1 MKMAINLS
9 CRSACV
15 FALMASLVLPLPAA
29 PFGRK
34 GGAKDAKS
42 SSKIEKSTKNSKTN
56 RSGTQRIVVSPFAV
70 ESGLDFSLLDDDAR
84 PESERVDL
92 AIQWG
97 DCAWLYAYT
106 QRAEADKALVA
117 TAKAAIAV
125 YNNAGNVASF
135 RTGKM
140 SAQVRK
146 VPKEIQETV
155 FVKPA
160 EYLPSVVSALVGKG
174 GSSLG
179 NVKILHDWICDNIA
193 YDTDMLFSGKI
204 SGQDWAS
211 VLKKKKAVCSGYTN
225 LMNEMCRLAG
235 IESVGIS
242 GWSKGFGYKGYLDEY
257 TDHAWNSVRVGGRW
271 YQLDCT
277 WDAGVVEYK
286 KFVKKYSTSW
296 LFATPRVFLYSHL
309 PEKEDSQYHAPILT
323 KEQFLQEPYI
333 VPEFF
338 DLGFSFKDPMPG
350 YTTVIS
356 GPTKFELS
364 LAGSGKGVWAELF
377 SAAGGDI
384 VPQSVWVNRNG
395 SCVSLELD
403 VPNRNDYVAR
413 VFASNDAEI
422 KWPYM
427 FGIEEFEEFILPAAR
442 RLFIDRKITESERG
456 HFIRSYYKVP
466 EIGCYC
472 LNEDQFDTER
482 NAAVDKIFRLLEMN
496 RGIPIVRFT
505 IMSDGSYKGYG
516 RGMSKYPLAFGSYV
530 VATATRVISPVPGS
544 LKTGEKIRFEIESSD
559 FTDFALA
566 DWISGDYAAVLGT
579 PVYME
584 RIPNTNRFR
593 LDYSIQKDTVRIFVY
608 GIRSEQHDIKRFWE
622 YNPKALLEFPVSH

>member
-1 MKMAINLS
+1 MRTSLLR
-9 CRSACV
+9 CSACFFTIMV
-15 FALMASLVLPLPAA
+15 IFALSVSAA
-29 PFGRK
+29 PFGKK
-34 GGAKDAKS
+34 GTSSKDSKGFPRSKTAKS
-42 SSKIEKSTKNSKTN
+42 AGQGVNA
-56 RSGTQRIVVSPFAV
+56 VSPFAV
-70 ESGLDFSLLDDDAR
+70 ETGIDFSILYADGLSDAEKLDRAVQR
-84 PESERVDL
+84 
-92 AIQWG
+92 G
-97 DCAWLYAYT
+97 DCSWLYAYT
-106 QRAEADKALVA
+106 RRSDADKLLV
-117 TAKAAIAV
+117 TKAKAAIAA
-125 YNNAGNVASF
+125 YNSDGDVASF
-135 RTGKM
+135 RTGRM
-140 SAQVRK
+140 AEQVRK
-146 VPKEIQETV
+146 VPADIQEKV
-155 FVKPA
+155 FEKPA
-160 EYLPSVVSALVGKG
+160 GYLPSVVSSLIGTD

-179 NVKILHDWICDNIA
+179 TVKILHDWICDNIA

-204 SGQDWAS
+204 SGQDWQS
-211 VLKKKKAVCSGYTN
+211 VLKKKKAVCSGYAN

-257 TDHAWNSVRVGGRW
+257 TDHAWNAVNIGNRW
-271 YQLDCT
+271 YLVDCT
-277 WDAGVVEYK
+277 LDAGIVESQT
-286 KFVKKYSTSW
+286 FVKLYSTAY
-296 LFATPRVFLYSHL
+296 LFTSPRVFLYSHL
-309 PEKEDSQYHAPILT
+309 PEREDSQYYAPVLT

-333 VPEFF
+333 MPEFF

-377 SAAGGDI
+377 SAAGDDI

-403 VPNRNDYVAR
+403 VPDRNDYIAR

-482 NAAVDKIFRLLEMN
+482 NAAVDKIIRLLEMS

-579 PVYME
+579 LVYME

-593 LDYSIQKDTVRIFVY
+593 FDYSIQKDTVRICVY